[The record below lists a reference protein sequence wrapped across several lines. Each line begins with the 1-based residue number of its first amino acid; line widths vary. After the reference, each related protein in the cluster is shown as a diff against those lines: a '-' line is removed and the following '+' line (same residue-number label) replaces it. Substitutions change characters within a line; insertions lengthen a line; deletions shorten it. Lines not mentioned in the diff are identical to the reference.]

1 MPAWLRLGFDI
12 MGGGGAALTGYFL
25 TTNERKSI
33 KIQLLQQI
41 TTHEKFLPLGN
52 VANAISDN

>member
-1 MPAWLRLGFDI
+1 